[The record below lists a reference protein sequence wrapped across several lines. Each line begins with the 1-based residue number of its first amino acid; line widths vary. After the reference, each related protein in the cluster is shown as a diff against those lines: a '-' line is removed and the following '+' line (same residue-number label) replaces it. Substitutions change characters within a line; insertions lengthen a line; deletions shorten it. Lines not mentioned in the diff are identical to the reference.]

1 METRNIWLQLFGGEG
16 AGAGA
21 GDGAAAS
28 GEGNA
33 PDAGESKLLEL
44 GVPAEKLKKHRA
56 SRERMAARKSAA
68 QPEQAAAAQEEETPP
83 QPTEEAPDEG
93 KEPKERSVGIGSQ
106 FVNQIDDAGGPET
119 GAGSS
124 GEAPW
129 HGHGASGRCGSG

>member
-21 GDGAAAS
+21 GDGAATS
-28 GEGNA
+28 GENSTS
-33 PDAGESKLLEL
+33 DAGESKLLEL

-56 SRERMAARKSAA
+56 SRERMAARKAAA

-93 KEPKERSVGIGSQ
+93 QEPKEETPKRMTWEEIMQ
-106 FVNQIDDAGGPET
+106 DPEYNRQMQRT
-119 GAGSS
+119 I
-124 GEAPW
+124 
-129 HGHGASGRCGSG
+129 